1 MLNTV
6 SSFMIYFLA
15 CKGEK
20 FMDTYMKQ
28 LMMFIK
34 RIFTPRQP
42 RQALVVPLMAIAK
55 VERITP
61 IPKEK
66 RKLYNM

>member
-1 MLNTV
+1 
-6 SSFMIYFLA
+6 
-15 CKGEK
+15 
-20 FMDTYMKQ
+20 MDTYMKQ